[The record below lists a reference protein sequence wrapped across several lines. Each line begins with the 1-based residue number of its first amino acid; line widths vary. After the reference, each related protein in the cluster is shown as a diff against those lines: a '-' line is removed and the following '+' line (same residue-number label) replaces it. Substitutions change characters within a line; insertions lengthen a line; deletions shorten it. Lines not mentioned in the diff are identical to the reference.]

1 MVIDF
6 QARKDCY
13 NQYESFGE
21 ICVGCGCC
29 SDDPEERYKARIAL
43 ADRMIEELE
52 KWSNAGDYI
61 SLLPIQIRNIK
72 KGLSKWEK
80 RRTKFQKKLKE
91 LQEGKKN

>member
-13 NQYESFGE
+13 NPYESFGE

-29 SDDPEERYKARIAL
+29 SDDPEEKFKARIAL
-43 ADRMIEELE
+43 ADRMIEEL
-52 KWSNAGDYI
+52 SNIGDYD
-61 SLLPIQIRNIK
+61 SLHPIQIRNIK